1 MSNRAEL
8 FWTGRG
14 QAIRLTEAYRFE
26 GTEVRIRR
34 ERGGVFMEAV
44 EDEDPLAWLY
54 RLKPLDEDAAAAA
67 LEPA

>member
-34 ERGGVFMEAV
+34 EGG
-44 EDEDPLAWLY
+44 
-54 RLKPLDEDAAAAA
+54 R
-67 LEPA
+67 